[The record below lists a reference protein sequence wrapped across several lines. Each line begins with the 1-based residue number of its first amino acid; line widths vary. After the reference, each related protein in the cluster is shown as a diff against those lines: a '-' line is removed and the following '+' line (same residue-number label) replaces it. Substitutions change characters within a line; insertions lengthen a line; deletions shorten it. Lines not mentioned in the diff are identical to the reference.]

1 MTMFMRDFTL
11 DKYKDLCLALLD
23 SGYTPL
29 TVYSYLT
36 GKQKNNKL
44 VVLRHDIDRRPGNA
58 LRMAELEHELGIQ
71 STYYF
76 RVPYTF
82 KPDIMGKIHDL
93 EHEVGYHYEVLSKA
107 NGDYEKAV
115 ELFEQELNEF
125 RRIVDVK
132 TICMHGSPL
141 SKYDN
146 RDLWKRYDFK
156 DFGIVGEAY
165 LSISSKDINY
175 FSDTGRSWN
184 WKNKMRDFMID
195 NNNDKDLIGVNTTD
209 ELINLI
215 KSERVNRLYILAHPE
230 RWASNKSEWIFN
242 YMKDVVFNV
251 GKKVLIKVRG

>member
-1 MTMFMRDFTL
+1 MDFTL
-11 DKYKDLCLALLD
+11 SRYKDLCAELLD

-29 TVYSYLT
+29 TVYSYL
-36 GKQKNNKL
+36 GGQKKNNNNNKL
-44 VVLRHDIDRRPGNA
+44 VVLRHDIDRKCGNA

-82 KPDIMGKIHDL
+82 KPDIIRKIKDL
-93 EHEVGYHYEVLSKA
+93 GHEVGYHYEVLSKA

-115 ELFEQELNEF
+115 ELFEQELSEF
-125 RRIVDVK
+125 RKITDAK
-132 TICMHGSPL
+132 TISMHGSPL
-141 SKYDN
+141 SRYDN

-156 DFGIVGEAY
+156 EFGIVGEAY
-165 LSISSKDINY
+165 LSIKDVNY

-209 ELINLI
+209 ELIRLI
-215 KSERVNRLYILAHPE
+215 KSERVKRLYILAHPE
-230 RWASNKSEWIFN
+230 RWTSNKNEWIFN
-242 YMKDVVFNV
+242 YMKDYVFNV
-251 GKKVLIKVRG
+251 GKKVLRWVRK